1 MPNQPL
7 VPTVRRRRLGSTLK
21 QLRNDAGMTLEDAA
35 IAMGW
40 TVPKL
45 SKIENAKQQIQP
57 KAVTDLLKAYG
68 VSDAEVF
75 GALENLARD
84 AGKKGWWQT
93 YSGVVTPAYSD
104 YISLE
109 SDAERICEWTPMLI
123 PGLLQTAAY
132 ARETISANAVTR
144 SPEEVGALVEVRQ
157 ARQAVIS
164 RPDNPLQI
172 WAVIHENVLHQ
183 RFAVRPATMREQR
196 RRLLDVAEMPNITLQ
211 IMPLNATPHPGT
223 VGGFTVVNFPGPTPD
238 VVLVENLMGNTYV
251 EGIDAVK
258 TFAGAFERI
267 VAAAL
272 PVDDSLALIKEME
285 EGRST

>member
-21 QLRNDAGMTLEDAA
+21 QIRNDARMTLEDAA
-35 IAMGW
+35 TAMGW

-68 VSDAEVF
+68 VSEPDVF
-75 GALENLARD
+75 TALENLARD

-93 YSGVVTPAYSD
+93 YSGVVTPAYAD

-132 ARETISANAVTR
+132 ARETIAANAVTR
-144 SPEEVGALVEVRQ
+144 TPEEVGALVEVRQ

-164 RPDNPLQI
+164 RPDNPLEV
-172 WAVIHENVLHQ
+172 WAIIHENVLHQ
-183 RFAVRPATMREQR
+183 RFAVRPATMREQL
-196 RRLLDVAEMPNITLQ
+196 RRLLDVAEMPNITIQ

-238 VVLVENLMGNTYV
+238 VVLVENLLGNSYV
-251 EGIDAVK
+251 EGVGAVK

-267 VAAAL
+267 VAAAMS
-272 PVDDSLALIKEME
+272 VDDSLALIKRME
-285 EGRST
+285 EGKST